1 LLLLVPE
8 FAMLRWDLAVSFIQD
23 ERMDDA
29 RAVLDAAPHE
39 KVPTIA
45 GRLCLFLKLA
55 LNGKRSEA
63 RDCIGE
69 HLLRCAW
76 NVEYWSWLV
85 GECYAFIGEQEQAV
99 DWFENATRRGF
110 VNYPYLS
117 RTRMVRSLHGNQRFQ
132 DLLGSVKARFQ
143 EMQRLG

>member
-8 FAMLRWDLAVSFIQD
+8 FAMLRWDLAVSLIQD
-23 ERMDDA
+23 DRMDQA
-29 RAVLDAAPHE
+29 RAVLDAAPDE

-55 LNGKRSEA
+55 LNSRPTEA

-85 GECYAFIGEQEQAV
+85 AECYAFIGEQEQAL
-99 DWFENATRRGF
+99 DWFENAARRGF

-117 RTRMVRSLHGNQRFQ
+117 RSRMVRSLHGHERFQ
-132 DLLGSVKARFQ
+132 HLLDTVKASFQ